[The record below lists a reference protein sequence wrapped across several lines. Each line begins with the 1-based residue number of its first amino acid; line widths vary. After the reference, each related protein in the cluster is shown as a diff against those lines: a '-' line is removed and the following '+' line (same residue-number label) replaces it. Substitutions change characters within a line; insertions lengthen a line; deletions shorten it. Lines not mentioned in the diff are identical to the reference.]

1 MPMLKIDLRPGESLS
16 IGDAIVTLES
26 KSGQVARLAVQA
38 DKSIPVQ
45 RVQAGHSVAQVAA
58 SQGIQRPA

>member
-1 MPMLKIDLRPGESLS
+1 MLRIDLKPNESIQ

-38 DKSIPVQ
+38 DKSVPVQ
-45 RVQAGHSVAQVAA
+45 RVQQKPSVAQLAA
-58 SQGIQRPA
+58 QQGITHKS

>member
-1 MPMLKIDLRPGESLS
+1 MLKIDLRPGESLT

-45 RVQAGHSVAQVAA
+45 RIAPEPTAAQQVRAQGFA
-58 SQGIQRPA
+58 SQS

>member
-1 MPMLKIDLRPGESLS
+1 MLKIDLRPGEAIS

-45 RVQAGHSVAQVAA
+45 RVRQHQSVAQLVAE
-58 SQGIQRPA
+58 QGIRRKV

>member
-1 MPMLKIDLRPGESLS
+1 MLKIDLRPGEAIT
-16 IGDAIVTLES
+16 IGDAIITLEA

-45 RVQAGHSVAQVAA
+45 RVQQQPGVAQLVAQ
-58 SQGIQRPA
+58 QGIARKA